1 MSAIDPLAGGGSGAL
16 LRDQDTI
23 VLIDHKE
30 RVYLRVL
37 RHGGRVSVRGAPV
50 ACDAIIGL
58 PEGSTIETPHG
69 ELLIVLRPTYAQL
82 IPNLPRRAQPIYPKD
97 VGPILLWGD
106 IGPGAYVVEVGTGP
120 GALTIA
126 LLRAVGPTGR
136 LVSYEVREDFAALTR
151 DNVARH
157 HGAASTWTLKVADAF
172 ASLDERAVDRLV
184 VDVAEPWGLLDRAAG
199 SLRPGG
205 VLTAFLPTVLQVKQL
220 ADALRAHECFGVTE
234 TMETFTRFWNVG
246 ERSVR
251 PTHRMV
257 AHTGFL
263 VFTRRLVPGV
273 VAVDAA
279 RTTPERRDAN

>member
-1 MSAIDPLAGGGSGAL
+1 MSAADPVAGGGSGAL

-23 VLIDHKE
+23 VLIDRKE

-37 RHGGRVSVRGAPV
+37 RRGGRVSVRGAPV

-69 ELLIVLRPTYAQL
+69 ESLIVLRPTYAQL

-106 IGPGAYVVEVGTGP
+106 IGPGTAVVEIGTGP

-126 LLRAVGPTGR
+126 LLRAVGPTGH
-136 LVSYEVREDFAALTR
+136 LVSYEAREDFAALTR
-151 DNVARH
+151 DNVARY
-157 HGAASTWTLKVADAF
+157 HGATSNWTLKTADAF
-172 ASLDERAVDRLV
+172 ASLDERDVDRLV
-184 VDVAEPWGLLDRAAG
+184 VDLAEPWRLLDRAAA

-220 ADALRAHECFGVTE
+220 ADGLRAHECFGVTE

-263 VFTRRLVPGV
+263 VFARRVVPGV
-273 VAVDAA
+273 VVVDAA
-279 RTTPERRDAN
+279 RIS